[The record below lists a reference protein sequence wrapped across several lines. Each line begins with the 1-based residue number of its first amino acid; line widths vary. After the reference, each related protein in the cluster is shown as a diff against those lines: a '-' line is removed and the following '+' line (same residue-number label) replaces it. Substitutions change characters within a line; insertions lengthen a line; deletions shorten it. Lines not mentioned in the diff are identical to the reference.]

1 MFLSTENKFWLKL
14 LLLNALKN
22 KVFICQLFSLS
33 VRVHFRGNPKS
44 RLSTWEDP
52 VLLSKSQEQGIQ
64 LVTVQQS
71 LQAKDVNIRRLIQ
84 SFLAVDTKF
93 VEIVMSLIIL
103 TSGNKI

>member
-1 MFLSTENKFWLKL
+1 M
-14 LLLNALKN
+14 
-22 KVFICQLFSLS
+22 
-33 VRVHFRGNPKS
+33 
-44 RLSTWEDP
+44 EDP
-52 VLLSKSQEQGIQ
+52 VLLSKSQEQGIR

-103 TSGNKI
+103 TSGNKIMIN

>member
-1 MFLSTENKFWLKL
+1 M
-14 LLLNALKN
+14 
-22 KVFICQLFSLS
+22 
-33 VRVHFRGNPKS
+33 
-44 RLSTWEDP
+44 EDP
-52 VLLSKSQEQGIQ
+52 VLLSKSQEQGIR

-103 TSGNKI
+103 TSGNKIMINESELRLFMSFKGLFVWLTKTQNSIYLHLLILVGERINKR

>member
-1 MFLSTENKFWLKL
+1 M
-14 LLLNALKN
+14 
-22 KVFICQLFSLS
+22 
-33 VRVHFRGNPKS
+33 
-44 RLSTWEDP
+44 EDP

-103 TSGNKI
+103 TSGNKIMINKSELRLL

>member
-1 MFLSTENKFWLKL
+1 M
-14 LLLNALKN
+14 
-22 KVFICQLFSLS
+22 
-33 VRVHFRGNPKS
+33 
-44 RLSTWEDP
+44 EDP

-103 TSGNKI
+103 TSGNKIMINESELRLL

>member
-1 MFLSTENKFWLKL
+1 M
-14 LLLNALKN
+14 
-22 KVFICQLFSLS
+22 
-33 VRVHFRGNPKS
+33 
-44 RLSTWEDP
+44 EDP
-52 VLLSKSQEQGIQ
+52 VLLSKSQEQGIR

-103 TSGNKI
+103 TSGNKIMINESELRLFMSFKGLFV

>member
-1 MFLSTENKFWLKL
+1 M
-14 LLLNALKN
+14 
-22 KVFICQLFSLS
+22 
-33 VRVHFRGNPKS
+33 
-44 RLSTWEDP
+44 EDP

-93 VEIVMSLIIL
+93 VEIVVSLIIL
-103 TSGNKI
+103 TSGNKIMMNESELRLFMSFKGLFVWFDKNSEQHLFAFVDSCWRKN

>member
-1 MFLSTENKFWLKL
+1 M
-14 LLLNALKN
+14 
-22 KVFICQLFSLS
+22 
-33 VRVHFRGNPKS
+33 
-44 RLSTWEDP
+44 EDP
-52 VLLSKSQEQGIQ
+52 VLLSKSQEQGIR

-103 TSGNKI
+103 TSGNKIMINESELRLFMSFKGLCVWLTKTQNSIYLHLLILVGERINKR

>member
-1 MFLSTENKFWLKL
+1 M
-14 LLLNALKN
+14 
-22 KVFICQLFSLS
+22 
-33 VRVHFRGNPKS
+33 
-44 RLSTWEDP
+44 EDP
-52 VLLSKSQEQGIQ
+52 VLLSKSQEQGIR

-103 TSGNKI
+103 TSGNKIMINESELRLFMSFKGLFVWLTKKLRTAFICIC

>member
-1 MFLSTENKFWLKL
+1 M
-14 LLLNALKN
+14 
-22 KVFICQLFSLS
+22 
-33 VRVHFRGNPKS
+33 
-44 RLSTWEDP
+44 EDP
-52 VLLSKSQEQGIQ
+52 VLLSKSQEQGTQ

-103 TSGNKI
+103 TSGNKIMINESELRLFMSFKGLLVWLTKTQNSIYLHLLILVGERINKR